1 MSRRAKNI
9 VIIVIALLLCA
20 SMVFTVSFAAKSQ
33 PDFPRLSGPPSQGQ
47 QMPDQPEQNGS
58 SDQSSQNGQPPQMPE
73 QSGGNGQSGPPDPPA
88 REPSTGTTPR
98 SPLR

>member
-47 QMPDQPEQNGS
+47 QMPDQPEQ
-58 SDQSSQNGQPPQMPE
+58 
-73 QSGGNGQSGPPDPPA
+73 SGGNGQSGPPDPPA

>member
-58 SDQSSQNGQPPQMPE
+58 SDQSSQ
-73 QSGGNGQSGPPDPPA
+73 SGPPDPPA